1 MAEEK
6 PFDRISP
13 VQSGFAQAADR
24 PDPEKKPWT
33 EKFKAAKELT
43 WVTSLYKN
51 SDYANDFTEDQ
62 GFEIED
68 DFLKTINSNF
78 DKVWADDILESKSEN
93 ELIFK
98 LDRADRAKVNYE
110 TLGNMG
116 FGSITAL
123 LSAGITDPAY
133 YPLFFMPYGRLTAGA
148 KQVAGA
154 ARIGKY
160 MKTGALIGAGEG
172 TLVGAADYMLR
183 PDAQLIDLF
192 YGAALGSAFGGGM
205 GAVSA
210 RLMRDV
216 DTEHFIKQQLKLTEE
231 AEAALAQHTPKMK
244 LKRTIDAT
252 AGDAAPKK
260 APVQAVNSTV
270 VKNKA
275 GDYTYSAGE
284 QSFSIT
290 KQGSRWVVQQG
301 DQVVSKHTSLKKA
314 TAALDES
321 VDTSVTKQFDE
332 VVEEITEEVTTTR
345 SSVINK
351 LSDDERTVLSK
362 LDIDEEADEVISVED
377 LASTSGI
384 PEEQLRETITSLE
397 QKGLVARTETAF
409 GDDAYRVVDADDFV
423 GGTQT
428 VTRKVTR
435 QVPRKQEA
443 QTEEQK
449 FEAEQEQA
457 LEDEFGDPTPEQ
469 VAEDKADLETPDPE
483 DVPVLVRNIFDM
495 FGLRSRL
502 SAIALLTQSKN
513 PNTRWL
519 AMRMALVAS
528 GLKDKSGNLVK
539 IPKNASIFHYK
550 FHRANTA
557 ALAKTLNKVDTS
569 EITQAEAN
577 TRIFHY
583 LNGDTSVEM
592 SPSMLQAADEINK
605 LKKEMFEEG
614 RKLGVFDEAQQIEDY
629 MPRMFQPELLDV
641 LIRRAEDDDIKM
653 AFYKI
658 IKSKNPDM
666 DEAILTRAAA
676 KYWTSLRDTIHRQSY
691 TRSGESKWAALDED
705 TLRKVLSESD
715 KETGLALTDEQID
728 ALILTKDVVRGKSK
742 NVHSRGRMYLDDI
755 MEVNIA
761 YKKGHPQYGETFK
774 FKLTDLVDTNVER
787 VMGTYIHRMAGAT
800 SLARMGID
808 GDDSFKKMLDDIVD
822 DNIKEY
828 GLTSDRGSR
837 EARAL
842 QFLYESIRGSY
853 NINEGMDTIT
863 RKGLRRVREL
873 NFIRLMGQ
881 SGLAAVIETSNV
893 LFENGLKNALDNIPA
908 FRSMLTRAQ
917 NGDLSY
923 ELSKEFEECFGI
935 GTDIITGK
943 MNSRYEDY
951 TDNYHLFSS
960 DYTKTDEVLA
970 KGRNITSIMGGLSP
984 VTLFLSR
991 WNSVNF
997 TTNMFKKLSAGRLDV
1012 YGDVKLKQL
1021 GLGEQELVRIKRAMD
1036 DLADVDDKGRL
1047 RTLNLHRW
1055 KQEHPEAYDDFS
1067 YALTVETT
1075 NNVQV
1080 TNIGSGNPFLRS
1092 EWGKTLFQFWSFVLG
1107 SNEQQF
1113 ARQMVRI
1120 QHGEGAVPASIFMG
1134 GLVIASL
1141 AYITRTNLNS
1151 IGKADR
1157 EEYLAD
1163 KLSTGAIAKTTL
1175 SYMGMLGMG
1184 TFMFNHAGLSS
1195 DMLVQNPTLQLTDT
1209 VLSSARKVGAAALD
1223 GDGHDTLFELAK
1235 MLENLSP
1242 NHPLTRAPMRAL
1254 SEQVIGD
1261 PN

>member
-1 MAEEK
+1 MAEDK
-6 PFDRISP
+6 PFAKPSP
-13 VQSGFAQAADR
+13 IQSGYSTPFNA
-24 PDPEKKPWT
+24 PVPEKTSWSD
-33 EKFKAAKELT
+33 KFNAARELT
-43 WVTSLYKN
+43 WVNKLYKN
-51 SDYANDFTEDQ
+51 SDYANDFTSEQ
-62 GFEIED
+62 GFNIDED
-68 DFLKTINSNF
+68 NFKNITNSY
-78 DKVWADDILESKSEN
+78 DQVWADDILESRSQKEYD
-93 ELIFK
+93 FK
-98 LDRADRAKVNYE
+98 LDRANRAKENYE

-148 KQVAGA
+148 KQVTGA

-384 PEEQLRETITSLE
+384 PEKQLRETITSLE
-397 QKGLVARTETAF
+397 QKGLVARTETTF

-469 VAEDKADLETPDPE
+469 VAQDKADLETPDPE

-641 LIRRAEDDDIKM
+641 LIRRADDDDIKM

-666 DEAILTRAAA
+666 DEAVLTRAAA

-761 YKKGHPQYGETFK
+761 YKKGHPQYGQTFK

-808 GDDSFKKMLDDIVD
+808 GDDSFKKMLDDIID
-822 DNIKEY
+822 DNINKYE
-828 GLTSDRGSR
+828 LTADKGNR

-970 KGRNITSIMGGLSP
+970 KGRNITSIMGGLAP

-1080 TNIGSGNPFLRS
+1080 TNIGSGNDKIRS

-1151 IGKADR
+1151 IGRADR

-1163 KLSTGAIAKTTL
+1163 RLSTGNIARTAL
-1175 SYMGMLGMG
+1175 SYMGMLGIG
-1184 TFMFNHAGLSS
+1184 TFMFNHAGLST
-1195 DMLVQNPTLQLTDT
+1195 DTLVQNPTLQLTDQ